1 MYPKS
6 SNNYLVFNYELTKNE
21 FVKINVYDMLG
32 KIVKNLIN
40 DQQSKGKNTIIWDAT
55 NNDNKP
61 VSAGMYIYT
70 LQAVL
75 FFQTEKIVFL
85 K

>member
-1 MYPKS
+1 M
-6 SNNYLVFNYELTKNE
+6 VINYELTKNE

-32 KIVKNLIN
+32 KILKNLIN

-55 NNDNKP
+55 NIDNKS

>member
-1 MYPKS
+1 M
-6 SNNYLVFNYELTKNE
+6 VINYELTKNE

-32 KIVKNLIN
+32 KILKNLIN

-70 LQAVL
+70 LQTVL

>member
-1 MYPKS
+1 M
-6 SNNYLVFNYELTKNE
+6 VINYELTKNE

-85 K
+85 KIALLH

>member
-1 MYPKS
+1 M
-6 SNNYLVFNYELTKNE
+6 VINYELTKNE

-40 DQQSKGKNTIIWDAT
+40 DQQSKGKNTIIWDAA

>member
-1 MYPKS
+1 M
-6 SNNYLVFNYELTKNE
+6 VINYELTKNE
-21 FVKINVYDMLG
+21 FIKINVYDMLG

>member
-1 MYPKS
+1 M
-6 SNNYLVFNYELTKNE
+6 VINYELTKNE
-21 FVKINVYDMLG
+21 FIKINVYDMLG

-40 DQQSKGKNTIIWDAT
+40 DQQSKGKNTIIWDAG

-70 LQAVL
+70 LQAGL

>member
-1 MYPKS
+1 M
-6 SNNYLVFNYELTKNE
+6 VINYELTKNE
-21 FVKINVYDMLG
+21 FIKINVYDMLG
-32 KIVKNLIN
+32 KIGKNLIN

-61 VSAGMYIYT
+61 ISAGMYIYT

>member
-1 MYPKS
+1 M
-6 SNNYLVFNYELTKNE
+6 VINYELTKNE

-40 DQQSKGKNTIIWDAT
+40 DQQSKGKNTIILDAA

-61 VSAGMYIYT
+61 VSAGMDIYT
-70 LQAVL
+70 LQAGL